1 MKHTLQRHIIEIAVM
16 LIVVV
21 SLLFYTY
28 SCYPNHF
35 EQVEPYQANSQ
46 AEQQSVQEATGS
58 SVETE
63 QITVYW
69 TTYGEVYHLRM
80 DCQALTHATI
90 IHCGSIESSGKA
102 RVCKFCAQ
110 KASP

>member
-16 LIVVV
+16 LIVAV

-28 SCYPNHF
+28 SYHPNHF
-35 EQVEPYQANSQ
+35 EQVEPYEANTQ
-46 AEQQSVQEATGS
+46 AEQQPMQETTGS
-58 SVETE
+58 GVETK
-63 QITVYW
+63 QMTVYW

-80 DCQALTHATI
+80 DCQALAHATT

-102 RVCKFCAQ
+102 RICKFCAQ